1 MDLDIELLAL
11 LKCKDG
17 GGGTS
22 VTVEPLTVTQNGT
35 TTAPEGKAYSPVTV
49 NVQPPLG
56 YLTFG
61 NIAYLSVTAPVWD
74 GTMYISDDA
83 ERWREWDGS
92 RFESGSSHKIYLRG
106 SGNKKLFNNGHSL
119 NFEAYNS
126 NAGGVTCDGNVEL
139 LLDAPTVARGEHPA
153 MSNSCYACM
162 FKDCTSLTKAPKLS
176 AIALKLQC
184 YYAMFQGCTSLVT
197 APELPATT
205 LASNCYLSMFNGCT
219 SLTTAPVLPAS
230 TLASQCYSSMFSG
243 CTSLTAA
250 PKLLATELA
259 VSCYVNMFY
268 GCTSL
273 ATPPALPAT
282 TLAAGCYGGMFGGCT
297 GLITL
302 PALPAITLAKSCYGG
317 MFRGCTNIKLSTTN
331 TGEYITSYR
340 IPVSGTGTT
349 AKNALTDM
357 FTNTGGTFKGTPEIN
372 TTYYTSN
379 AIPELTKIT
388 ANGMHNVAQYN
399 YAEVAIPVYA
409 GEYQYQ

>member
-1 MDLDIELLAL
+1 MGQTCQPIPLTITTEATIHLSIES
-11 LKCKDG
+11 CDG
-17 GGGTS
+17 S
-22 VTVEPLTVTQNGT
+22 SIDAEPLTITENGT
-35 TTAPEGKAYSPVTV
+35 YTAPAGKAYSPVIV
-49 NVQPPLG
+49 KVPQYLG
-56 YLTFG
+56 HLTFG
-61 NIAYLSVTAPVWD
+61 NIAYLSVTDPVWD

-83 ERWREWDGS
+83 EQWSEWDGT

-106 SGNKKLFNNGHSL
+106 SGNKKLFSNGHSL
-119 NFEAYNS
+119 NFEAYNRNGS
-126 NAGGVTCDGNVEL
+126 GVTCDGNVEL

-205 LASNCYLSMFNGCT
+205 LAASCYFQMFSGCT
-219 SLTTAPVLPAS
+219 SLTTAPMLPAS
-230 TLASQCYSSMFSG
+230 TLAQQCYASMFHD

-259 VSCYVNMFY
+259 SYCYVNMFN

-282 TLAAGCYGGMFGGCT
+282 TLANNCYGGMFDGCT
-297 GLITL
+297 GLIAL
-302 PALPAITLAKSCYGG
+302 PALPAITLTNHCYFC
-317 MFRGCTNIKLSTTN
+317 MFRGCTNIKLSVASEGDYT
-331 TGEYITSYR
+331 TSYR
-340 IPVSGTGTT
+340 IPSSGSGTSEEDS
-349 AKNALTDM
+349 NALLYM
-357 FTNTGGTFKGTPEIN
+357 FDNTGGTFKGTPTIN

-379 AIPELTKIT
+379 T
-388 ANGMHNVAQYN
+388 V
-399 YAEVAIPVYA
+399 V
-409 GEYQYQ
+409 